1 MQLTASSP
9 AVVEVKDMNVILKI
23 VPVVLI
29 FLLGYVLKRLN
40 ILKKEDG
47 DLFLKVVYYIALP
60 ALVIISIAD
69 IELRLNF
76 VFLPVSAALVVLATT
91 GISFLLGKALRLT
104 RATLGTFIVGSTI
117 MNIGFTLPFFITAYG
132 KEGLARIT
140 MFDFGHMTVIF
151 TFTYWLACKHGTSG
165 MDKKVMVKKLF
176 LVPPMWA
183 LVIAVAVNLMKIRIP
198 FFINDF
204 LQMVGW
210 MMTPLVMLALGLYF
224 SPRMTRMVPVLWAT
238 LTRMIIGFALGFLL
252 AGLFGLEGL
261 NRSIVMIG
269 AAAPVGYTTLTYSF
283 LESLDMEFA
292 ASLISFSIIMGMI
305 FVPLLILLQ

>member
-1 MQLTASSP
+1 VP

-29 FLLGYVLKRLN
+29 ILREIALKRF
-40 ILKKEDG
+40 EHTQEG
-47 DLFLKVVYYIALP
+47 RRAPFLSGLLHSVTTPWSLYP
-60 ALVIISIAD
+60 SWTSNPT
-69 IELRLNF
+69 ELC
-76 VFLPVSAALVVLATT
+76 FLPVSARSCSIDDY
-91 GISFLLGKALRLT
+91 GISFLSGKVLRLP

-140 MFDFGHMTVIF
+140 MFDFGNMTVIF

-165 MDKKVMVKKLF
+165 MDKKVMMKKLF

-183 LVIAVAVNLMKIRIP
+183 LVIAVALNLMKIRIP

-224 SPRMTRMVPVLWAT
+224 SPRMTRMYSVL
-238 LTRMIIGFALGFLL
+238 GQPSSG
-252 AGLFGLEGL
+252 
-261 NRSIVMIG
+261 
-269 AAAPVGYTTLTYSF
+269 
-283 LESLDMEFA
+283 
-292 ASLISFSIIMGMI
+292 
-305 FVPLLILLQ
+305 

>member
-1 MQLTASSP
+1 
-9 AVVEVKDMNVILKI
+9 VIEVEDMSVILKI

-29 FLLGYVLKRLN
+29 FLLGYALKRLRV
-40 ILKKEDG
+40 LKKEDG

-60 ALVIISIAD
+60 ALVIISIVD
-69 IELRLNF
+69 IELRVDF
-76 VFLPVSAALVVLATT
+76 IFLPIIAVLVALTTTVVSFFA
-91 GISFLLGKALRLT
+91 GRMLRLP
-104 RATLGTFIVGSTI
+104 RGTLGTFIIGSTI
-117 MNIGFTLPFFITAYG
+117 MNIGFTLPFFITAFG

-140 MFDFGHMTVIF
+140 MFDFGNMSIIF
-151 TFTYWLACKHGTSG
+151 TFVYWLACKHGTSSV
-165 MDKKVMVKKLF
+165 DRKVMVKKLL

-183 LVIAVAVNLMKIRIP
+183 LMIAVALNLMKIRIP

-224 SPRMTRMVPVLWAT
+224 SPRLTRIIPVLWAT
-238 LTRMIIGFALGFLL
+238 FIRMAIGFAAGFLL
-252 AGLFGLEGL
+252 ARLFGLEGL

-269 AAAPVGYTTLTYSF
+269 AAAPVGYTTLTFSF
-283 LESLDMEFA
+283 LENLDMEFA

>member
-1 MQLTASSP
+1 LP
-9 AVVEVKDMNVILKI
+9 AVIEVEDMSVILKI
-23 VPVVLI
+23 IPVVLI
-29 FLLGYVLKRLN
+29 FLLGYALKRLN

-47 DLFLKVVYYIALP
+47 DLFLKVVYYVALP

-69 IELRLNF
+69 IKLRVDF
-76 VFLPVSAALVVLATT
+76 VYLPAAAVLVALTT
-91 GISFLLGKALRLT
+91 TAISFFTGKVFHLPQ
-104 RATLGTFIVGSTI
+104 ATLGTFIIGSTI

-140 MFDFGHMTVIF
+140 MFDFGNMAIIF
-151 TFTYWLACKHGTSG
+151 TFVYWLACKHGTSS
-165 MDKKVMVKKLF
+165 MDTRVMIRKLL

-183 LVIAVAVNLMKIRIP
+183 LVIAVALNLMKIRIP

-224 SPRMTRMVPVLWAT
+224 SPRMTKMGPVLSAT
-238 LTRMIIGFALGFLL
+238 FIRMIIGFASGFLL
-252 AGLFGLEGL
+252 ANLFGLEGL
-261 NRSIVMIG
+261 NRSIVIIG
-269 AAAPVGYTTLTYSF
+269 AAAPVGYTTLTFSY
-283 LESLDMEFA
+283 LEDLDKEFA

-305 FVPLLILLQ
+305 FTPLLILLQ